1 MPPLPQSNACSLC
14 DRPTDRP
21 TDGSMN
27 HLPSAS
33 HKNTRPTRAGWVF
46 CSPEKHTGQG
56 SLSPS
61 LPPSESMGARPSQP
75 GALEG
80 AGKGKREK
88 VEHERAKRESSYRAA
103 GSRNSRKPR
112 GFAKTQR
119 RESEAKKSKSRNLG
133 KSESWKVGKS
143 TSWLENPGMRTLT
156 SP

>member
-56 SLSPS
+56 SLSPF
-61 LPPSESMGARPSQP
+61 LPPSESMGARSSQP

-103 GSRNSRKPR
+103 GSRRPR

-119 RESEAKKSKSRNLG
+119 RESEAKKSKSRKIGIL
-133 KSESWKVGKS
+133 ESRKVDKLARKP
-143 TSWLENPGMRTLT
+143 WDEN
-156 SP
+156 SH

>member
-56 SLSPS
+56 SLSPF

-103 GSRNSRKPR
+103 GSRRPR

-119 RESEAKKSKSRNLG
+119 RESEAKKSKSRKVGIL
-133 KSESWKVGKS
+133 ESWKVDKLARKP
-143 TSWLENPGMRTLT
+143 WDEN
-156 SP
+156 SH

>member
-33 HKNTRPTRAGWVF
+33 HKNTRPTRTGWVF

-56 SLSPS
+56 SLSPF

-88 VEHERAKRESSYRAA
+88 AEPERAKRTKSFRAA
-103 GSRNSRKPR
+103 GSRKPR

-133 KSESWKVGKS
+133 KLESRKVG
-143 TSWLENPGMRTLT
+143 GMRTLT
-156 SP
+156 SL

>member
-33 HKNTRPTRAGWVF
+33 YKNTRPTRAGWVF

-56 SLSPS
+56 SLSPF

-103 GSRNSRKPR
+103 GSRRPR

-119 RESEAKKSKSRNLG
+119 RESEAKKSKSRKIGIL
-133 KSESWKVGKS
+133 ESRKVDKLARKP
-143 TSWLENPGMRTLT
+143 WDEN
-156 SP
+156 SH

>member
-80 AGKGKREK
+80 AGKGKRE
-88 VEHERAKRESSYRAA
+88 EGEGRAR
-103 GSRNSRKPR
+103 
-112 GFAKTQR
+112 T
-119 RESEAKKSKSRNLG
+119 SEAREFLSRRRLQ
-133 KSESWKVGKS
+133 KLQK
-143 TSWLENPGMRTLT
+143 T
-156 SP
+156 